1 MIPIDS
7 FPLICILLL
16 FLLGPIIILT
26 KKISIVKAISFTSF
40 IICFLLYAITFKYV
54 QINGDYFYK
63 IGYYNAPFG
72 IEFHVGLVELIIGM
86 LFSFVA
92 TMITWY
98 SIYSIEHDIKRGR
111 VPFYYFLVSL
121 LVGSLLGMVFSNDV
135 FNVFVFIEIGNLAS
149 CGIVVIKDKKENIK
163 AGMKYLIMSCLGSG
177 LVLMGIAF
185 LYSITGHLNMTYMH
199 NELVKNYINH
209 KNLVL
214 ISMGLFTVGLG
225 VKSAMFPLHTWLPDA
240 HSSAP
245 TTSSAFL
252 SSLVL
257 KGYVIF
263 LIKILYRVFGMDLLR
278 EFSILKV
285 ILILGCAGMIFGSL
299 FAIGQKNFKKV
310 IAYSTVAQMGYIF
323 FSLGLGTEMGFVI
336 AIFHI
341 IGHAITKSALFLCAG
356 DIIKGTGEKDLD
368 KLKGVGI
375 EMPYTLILFFIAS
388 LSMIGIPLLPGF
400 ISKWYLSLASIE
412 SQRPIL
418 IAIIL
423 LSSLLNA
430 VYYFPIS
437 INGFFGEEN
446 LKDKVYK
453 SKNTPIVQLL
463 PIIILVFAMIYVG
476 VASSSIIELIK
487 IGLV

>member
-16 FLLGPIIILT
+16 FLLAPVMILVKRIPII
-26 KKISIVKAISFTSF
+26 KGISIASFT
-40 IICFLLYAITFKYV
+40 ICFLLYATTFKYV

-72 IEFHVGLVELIIGM
+72 VEFHIGTVEIIIGL

-92 TMITWY
+92 TMIVWY
-98 SIYSIEHDIKRGR
+98 SIYSIEHDIKKSRI
-111 VPFYYFLVSL
+111 PFYYFLVSV
-121 LVGSLLGMVFSNDV
+121 LVGSLLGMVFSNDI

-199 NELVKNYINH
+199 NELVKNYMNH
-209 KNLVL
+209 KNLLL

-225 VKSAMFPLHTWLPDA
+225 VKSAMFPLHTWLPDT

-245 TTSSAFL
+245 TSSSALL

-263 LIKILYRVFGMDLLR
+263 LIKMLFRVFGIDLLR

-299 FAIGQKNFKKV
+299 LAIVQKNFKRV

-323 FSLGLGTEMGFVI
+323 FALGLGTEMGFI
-336 AIFHI
+336 ISIFHI
-341 IGHAITKSALFLCAG
+341 VGHAITKSALFLCAG

-368 KLKGVGI
+368 KLKGVGA
-375 EMPYTLILFFIAS
+375 EMPYTLALFFIAS

-400 ISKWYLSLASIE
+400 ISKWYLALASIE

-418 IAIIL
+418 IVIIL

-430 VYYFPIS
+430 VYYFPIVV
-437 INGFFGEEN
+437 NGFFGEDN
-446 LKDKVYK
+446 LKNKVYK

-463 PIIILVFAMIYVG
+463 PIIILIFAMIYVG
-476 VASSSIIELIK
+476 TASSDIIELIRTS
-487 IGLV
+487 LV